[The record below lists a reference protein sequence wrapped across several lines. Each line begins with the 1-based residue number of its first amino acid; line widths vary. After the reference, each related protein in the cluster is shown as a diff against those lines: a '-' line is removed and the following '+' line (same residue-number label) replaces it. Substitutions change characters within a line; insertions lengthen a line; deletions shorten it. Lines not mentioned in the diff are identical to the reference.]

1 MMTATELEALAE
13 DIAENGQRHDIVLY
27 QGAVLD
33 GRNRLLA
40 CEKAGVD
47 PRFTEYEGDDAGALA
62 LVISLNVQRRDLTA
76 AQRAVVAARTLPLF
90 EEAARKRQE
99 TGKSVD
105 GEAGGRGR
113 KKTSGQNCPEV
124 LSAEQA
130 GKPFKVSGTYVKQAK
145 ALLAEAA
152 DLVTQVV
159 GCSLSLTAA
168 YEQLQDRRQ
177 QTKQK
182 AKDAERIAEYA
193 DAISGGEMSFEEALQ
208 KAIEHEREEQGR
220 VTAEADARRNWL
232 KEFVEHVS
240 WFEKF
245 LYDKTDERLKWYTAP
260 DSPGLF
266 DHGMTAARLS
276 KLVAHLQR
284 AQSITFGEKH
294 GKIGK

>member
-1 MMTATELEALAE
+1 MARRKSHPHADLFPMMTATELEALAE

-40 CEKAGVD
+40 CEKAGVE
-47 PRFTEYEGDDAGALA
+47 PRFAEYDGDDAGALA

-76 AQRAVVAARTLPLF
+76 AQRAVVAARAMEQMP
-90 EEAARKRQE
+90 ERRGGDRKSDQKGNSSPVGR
-99 TGKSVD
+99 SV
-105 GEAGGRGR
+105 GIVAL
-113 KKTSGQNCPEV
+113 Q
-124 LSAEQA
+124 
-130 GKPFKVSGTYVKQAK
+130 FKVSDKSIQQAK
-145 ALLAEAA
+145 ALLKEAP
-152 DLVTQVV
+152 DLAAQVES
-159 GCSLSLTAA
+159 CSLSIAAA
-168 YEQLQDRRQ
+168 YEELQHRRQ
-177 QTKQK
+177 QAARK
-182 AKDAERIAEYA
+182 ARDAERIAEYA

-232 KEFVEHVS
+232 KEFVEHVG

-276 KLVAHLQR
+276 KLVGNLQR
-284 AQSITFGEKH
+284 AQSITFGGKH
-294 GKIGK
+294 DKIGK